1 MAKNTPKVYMDETA
15 VLENVQIIYPNFSGR
30 ADDFNREGNRN
41 FNIILNP
48 EVAEEMEKDGWAI
61 RWQEPREEGDD
72 PRALLNAIVKF
83 GGRRTPKVVMVT
95 GRGQTVLDE
104 RTIALLD
111 SAEIVNVDVILRP
124 YNWTVG
130 GKSGVKA
137 YVKSLYVT
145 IEEDP
150 LEAKYGAMQDSYDD

>member
-1 MAKNTPKVYMDETA
+1 MAKSKTENYMDESA
-15 VLENVQIIYPNFSGR
+15 VLEGVQIIYSNFSGR

-41 FNIILNP
+41 FNIILDR
-48 EVAEEMEKDGWAI
+48 ETGEKMEKDGWAV

-72 PRALLNAIVKF
+72 PRALLNTIVKF
-83 GGRRTPKVVMVT
+83 GGRRPPKVVMVT
-95 GRGQTVLDE
+95 GRGQTILDE

-111 SAEIVNVDVILRP
+111 SAEITNVDVIIRP
-124 YNWTVG
+124 YNWSVG

-150 LEAKYGAMQDSYDD
+150 LEAKYGAIWENYDD